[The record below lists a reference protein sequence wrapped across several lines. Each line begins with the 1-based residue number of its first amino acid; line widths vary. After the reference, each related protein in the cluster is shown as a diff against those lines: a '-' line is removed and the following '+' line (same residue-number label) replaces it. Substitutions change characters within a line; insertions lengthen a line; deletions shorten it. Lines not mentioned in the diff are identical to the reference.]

1 LNPAGEPLKRKEKKV
16 KSAKDIKERIEES
29 NKELTKILNDKDIS
43 RSHYLGS
50 LIELET
56 KIGEL
61 KWMLG

>member
-1 LNPAGEPLKRKEKKV
+1 M